1 MEEKFSLLTITAK
14 QCIVSTMKDFTI
26 GGFEFYTDGSRLIC
40 HNNLRAREF
49 MHGMEEESIIEL
61 SKFIVESMSWMNT
74 NYTDLQTSAA
84 KEAYQS
90 LSVPDP
96 AEEGRKVIKRVQV
109 RGYGEIPI
117 YETFPE
123 DGKLHERI
131 ISDELLQAVCI
142 VFHACSPYLWE
153 NNVDSATDGFY
164 TGEVHYDAYIS
175 RNYKELVSQLI
186 GGYISSFPQ
195 LDIYTLKNLSYAFLD
210 SDEPIEY
217 ISQLGD
223 YISHLP
229 PCSSDY
235 IPFAF
240 RDKSIN
246 LSLKRFL
253 HWCENYGVERS
264 INVMCSLV
272 EISDNPDVPT
282 IKANGDMERIK
293 LRCDRVLENIEVF
306 APRIENERIEHEIEA
321 MRKKTFEDSS
331 GVIYDF
337 HRDPDDTYH
346 KYAIYALRSSVD
358 LAGLG
363 DTLGICVGGESYQ
376 NGVENGTMN
385 LYTIQ
390 DDERQYVLHVEHG
403 NIIQLRGYHN
413 HSPQDEDVINAAH
426 YCLEKEN
433 VSV

>member
-1 MEEKFSLLTITAK
+1 
-14 QCIVSTMKDFTI
+14 
-26 GGFEFYTDGSRLIC
+26 
-40 HNNLRAREF
+40 
-49 MHGMEEESIIEL
+49 MHAMEEESIIKL
-61 SKFIVESMSWMNT
+61 SEFIVESMPWMNT
-74 NYTDLQTSAA
+74 NYTDLQTSTA

-96 AEEGRKVIKRVQV
+96 AEEGRKVEKYV
-109 RGYGEIPI
+109 RIRNYGEIPI
-117 YETFPE
+117 YESLPGDE
-123 DGKLHERI
+123 ESHEKD
-131 ISDELLQAVCI
+131 ISDDLLQAVCI
-142 VFHACSPYLWE
+142 VFHACAPYLWE
-153 NNVDSATDGFY
+153 NDVDSATDGFY
-164 TGEVHYDAYIS
+164 TGEIHYDAYIS
-175 RNYKELVSQLI
+175 RNYKELVSRLI

-195 LDIYTLKNLSYAFLD
+195 LDVYTLKNLSHAFLD

-253 HWCENYGVERS
+253 HWCDNYG
-264 INVMCSLV
+264 IDKALDVMCSLV

-293 LRCDRVLENIEVF
+293 LRCDRVSRDMDAIVATHREARFKETLE
-306 APRIENERIEHEIEA
+306 
-321 MRKKTFEDSS
+321 KSS

-337 HRDPDDTYH
+337 NREPDDTYH
-346 KYAIYALRSSVD
+346 KYAIYALRSSID

-363 DTLGICVGGESYQ
+363 DTLGICVGGEKYQ
-376 NGVENGTMN
+376 KGIEEGSMD
-385 LYTIQ
+385 LYALQ
-390 DDERQYVLHVEHG
+390 DDERQYVLHVKDG
-403 NIIQLRGYHN
+403 KIIELRGYHN
-413 HSPQDEDVINAAH
+413 HKPQDEDIINVAH
-426 YCLEKEN
+426 YCMEKDN

>member
-1 MEEKFSLLTITAK
+1 
-14 QCIVSTMKDFTI
+14 MKDFTI
-26 GGFEFYTDGSRLIC
+26 GGFTFYTDGSRLIC

-49 MHGMEEESIIEL
+49 MHAMEEESIIEL
-61 SKFIVESMSWMNT
+61 SKFIVESMPWMNT
-74 NYTDLQTSAA
+74 NYTDLQTSTA

-90 LSVPDP
+90 LRVPDP
-96 AEEGRKVIKRVQV
+96 AEEGRKVEKYVQV
-109 RGYGEIPI
+109 RNYGEIPI
-117 YETFPE
+117 YESFPGDE
-123 DGKLHERI
+123 KPYEKD
-131 ISDELLQAVCI
+131 ISDDLLQAVCI

-164 TGEVHYDAYIS
+164 TGEMHYDAYIS
-175 RNYKELVSQLI
+175 RNYKELVSRLI

-195 LDIYTLKNLSYAFLD
+195 LDVYTLKNLSHAFLD

-253 HWCENYGVERS
+253 HWCDNYG
-264 INVMCSLV
+264 IDKALDVMCSLV

-293 LRCDRVLENIEVF
+293 LRCDRVSRDIDAIVAVHKEARFKETLE
-306 APRIENERIEHEIEA
+306 
-321 MRKKTFEDSS
+321 KSS

-337 HRDPDDTYH
+337 NREPDDTYH

-363 DTLGICVGGESYQ
+363 DTLGICVGGEVYQ
-376 NGVENGTMN
+376 KGVEEGSMD
-385 LYTIQ
+385 LYALQ
-390 DDERQYVLHVEHG
+390 DDERQYVLHVKDG
-403 NIIQLRGYHN
+403 KIIELRGYHN
-413 HSPQDEDVINAAH
+413 HKPQDEDIINVAH
-426 YCLEKEN
+426 YCMEKDN

>member
-1 MEEKFSLLTITAK
+1 
-14 QCIVSTMKDFTI
+14 MKDFTI
-26 GGFEFYTDGSRLIC
+26 GGFTFYTDGSRLIC

-49 MHGMEEESIIEL
+49 MHGMEEESIIKL
-61 SKFIVESMSWMNT
+61 SEFIVESMPWMNT
-74 NYTDLQTSAA
+74 NNYTDIQTSAA

-96 AEEGRKVIKRVQV
+96 AEEGRKVEKYVQI
-109 RGYGEIPI
+109 RNYGEIPI
-117 YETFPE
+117 YESLPGDE
-123 DGKLHERI
+123 ESHEKD
-131 ISDELLQAVCI
+131 ISDDLLQAVCI

-153 NNVDSATDGFY
+153 NDVDSATDGFY
-164 TGEVHYDAYIS
+164 TGEIHYDAYIS
-175 RNYKELVSQLI
+175 RNYKELVFQLI

-195 LDIYTLKNLSYAFLD
+195 LSVYTLKNLSHAFLD

-240 RDKSIN
+240 RDKSLN

-253 HWCENYGVERS
+253 HWCDNYG
-264 INVMCSLV
+264 IDKALDVMCSLV

-293 LRCDRVLENIEVF
+293 LRCDRVSRDMDAIVATHREARFKETLE
-306 APRIENERIEHEIEA
+306 
-321 MRKKTFEDSS
+321 KSS

-337 HRDPDDTYH
+337 NREPDDTYH

-363 DTLGICVGGESYQ
+363 DTLGICVGGEVYQ
-376 NGVENGTMN
+376 KGVEEGSME
-385 LYTIQ
+385 LYALQ
-390 DDERQYVLHVEHG
+390 DDERQYVLHVKDG
-403 NIIQLRGYHN
+403 KIIELRGYHN
-413 HSPQDEDVINAAH
+413 HKPQDEDIINAAH
-426 YCLEKEN
+426 YCMEKDN

>member
-1 MEEKFSLLTITAK
+1 
-14 QCIVSTMKDFTI
+14 MKDFTI
-26 GGFEFYTDGSRLIC
+26 GGFTFYTDGSRLIC

-61 SKFIVESMSWMNT
+61 SKFIVDSMPWMNT

-84 KEAYQS
+84 EEAYHS
-90 LSVPDP
+90 IRIPDP
-96 AEEGRKVIKRVQV
+96 AKEGRKVERYVQV
-109 RGYGEIPI
+109 RNYGEIPI
-117 YETFPE
+117 YESFPE
-123 DGKLHERI
+123 DEKPYEKD
-131 ISDELLQAVCI
+131 ISDDLLQAVCI
-142 VFHACSPYLWE
+142 VFHACAPYLWE
-153 NNVDSATDGFY
+153 NYIDNATDGFY

-195 LDIYTLKNLSYAFLD
+195 LDVYTLKNLSYAFLD

-217 ISQLGD
+217 ISQLGEH
-223 YISHLP
+223 ISYLP

-253 HWCENYGVERS
+253 HWCDNYGVERA
-264 INVMCSLV
+264 IDVMCSLV

-282 IKANGDMERIK
+282 IKANGDMERIE
-293 LRCDRVLENIEVF
+293 LRCSRILRDIIPAVEAEQLFIAGEV
-306 APRIENERIEHEIEA
+306 EEIFKETL
-321 MRKKTFEDSS
+321 KKSS
-331 GVIYDF
+331 GVMYDF
-337 HRDPDDTYH
+337 NREPDDAYH

-363 DTLGICVGGESYQ
+363 DTLGICVGGERYQ
-376 NGVENGTMN
+376 KGIEEGSMD
-385 LYTIQ
+385 LYALQ
-390 DDERQYVLHVEHG
+390 DDERQYVLHVEDG

>member
-1 MEEKFSLLTITAK
+1 
-14 QCIVSTMKDFTI
+14 MKDFTI
-26 GGFEFYTDGSRLIC
+26 GGFTFYTDGSRLIC

-61 SKFIVESMSWMNT
+61 SKFIVDSMPWMNT

-84 KEAYQS
+84 EEAYHS
-90 LSVPDP
+90 IRIPDP
-96 AEEGRKVIKRVQV
+96 AKEGRKVERYVQV
-109 RGYGEIPI
+109 RNYGEIPI
-117 YETFPE
+117 YESFPE
-123 DGKLHERI
+123 DEKPYEKD
-131 ISDELLQAVCI
+131 ISDDLLQAVCI
-142 VFHACSPYLWE
+142 VFHACAPYLWE
-153 NNVDSATDGFY
+153 NYIDNATDGFY

-195 LDIYTLKNLSYAFLD
+195 LDVYTLKNLSYAFLD

-217 ISQLGD
+217 ISQLGEH
-223 YISHLP
+223 ISYLP

-253 HWCENYGVERS
+253 HWCDNYGVERA
-264 INVMCSLV
+264 IDVMCSLV

-293 LRCDRVLENIEVF
+293 LRCDRVLENIEEF

-321 MRKKTFEDSS
+321 MRKKKFEDSS

-385 LYTIQ
+385 LYAIQ

>member
-1 MEEKFSLLTITAK
+1 MR
-14 QCIVSTMKDFTI
+14 DFTI
-26 GGFEFYTDGSRLIC
+26 GGFTFYTDGSRLIC

-49 MHGMEEESIIEL
+49 MHGMEEESIIKL
-61 SKFIVESMSWMNT
+61 SKFIVESMPWMNT

-164 TGEVHYDAYIS
+164 TGELEYNAYIS
-175 RNYKELVSQLI
+175 RSYKELVTQLF

-195 LDIYTLKNLSYAFLD
+195 LDVYTLKNLSYAFLD

-272 EISDNPDVPT
+272 EISDNPDVST

-321 MRKKTFEDSS
+321 MRKKEFEDSS

>member
-1 MEEKFSLLTITAK
+1 
-14 QCIVSTMKDFTI
+14 MKDFTI
-26 GGFEFYTDGSRLIC
+26 GGFTFYTDGSRLIC

-61 SKFIVESMSWMNT
+61 SKFIVESMPWMNT
-74 NYTDLQTSAA
+74 DYTDLQTSTA

-96 AEEGRKVIKRVQV
+96 AEEGRKVEKYVQI
-109 RGYGEIPI
+109 RNYGEIPI
-117 YETFPE
+117 YESFPGDE
-123 DGKLHERI
+123 ESHEKD
-131 ISDELLQAVCI
+131 ISDDLLQAVCI
-142 VFHACSPYLWE
+142 VFHACAPYLWE
-153 NNVDSATDGFY
+153 NDVDSATDGFY
-164 TGEVHYDAYIS
+164 TGEIHYDAYIS
-175 RNYKELVSQLI
+175 RNYKELVSRLI

-195 LDIYTLKNLSYAFLD
+195 LDVYTLKNLSHAFLD

-253 HWCENYGVERS
+253 HWCDNYG
-264 INVMCSLV
+264 INKALDVMCSLV

-293 LRCDRVLENIEVF
+293 LRCDRVSRDMDAIVATHREARFKETLE
-306 APRIENERIEHEIEA
+306 
-321 MRKKTFEDSS
+321 KSS

-337 HRDPDDTYH
+337 NREPDDTYH
-346 KYAIYALRSSVD
+346 KYAIYALRSSID

-363 DTLGICVGGESYQ
+363 DTLGICVGGEVYQ
-376 NGVENGTMN
+376 KGVEEGSMD
-385 LYTIQ
+385 LYALQ
-390 DDERQYVLHVEHG
+390 DDERQYVLHIKDG
-403 NIIQLRGYHN
+403 KIIELRGYHN
-413 HSPQDEDVINAAH
+413 HKPQDKDIINAAH
-426 YCLEKEN
+426 YCMEKDN

>member
-1 MEEKFSLLTITAK
+1 
-14 QCIVSTMKDFTI
+14 MKDFTI
-26 GGFEFYTDGSRLIC
+26 GGFTFYTDGSRLIC

-61 SKFIVESMSWMNT
+61 SEFIVESMPWMNT

-96 AEEGRKVIKRVQV
+96 AAEGRKVEKYVQV
-109 RGYGEIPI
+109 RNYGEIPI
-117 YETFPE
+117 YESFPGDE
-123 DGKLHERI
+123 KPYEKD
-131 ISDELLQAVCI
+131 ISDDILQAVCI

-164 TGEVHYDAYIS
+164 TGEMHYNAYIS

-195 LDIYTLKNLSYAFLD
+195 LDVYTLKNLSHAFLD

-229 PCSSDY
+229 PCFSDY

-253 HWCENYGVERS
+253 HWCDNYG
-264 INVMCSLV
+264 IDKALDVMCSLV

-293 LRCDRVLENIEVF
+293 LRCDRVSRDMDAIVATHREARFKETLE
-306 APRIENERIEHEIEA
+306 
-321 MRKKTFEDSS
+321 KSS

-337 HRDPDDTYH
+337 NREPDDTYH

-363 DTLGICVGGESYQ
+363 DTLGICVGGEVYQ
-376 NGVENGTMN
+376 KGVEEGSID
-385 LYTIQ
+385 LYALQ
-390 DDERQYVLHVEHG
+390 DDERQYVLHVKDG
-403 NIIQLRGYHN
+403 KIIELRGYHN
-413 HSPQDEDVINAAH
+413 HKPQDEDIINAAH
-426 YCLEKEN
+426 YCMEKDN

>member
-1 MEEKFSLLTITAK
+1 
-14 QCIVSTMKDFTI
+14 MKHYTI

-40 HNNLRAREF
+40 NNNLRAREF
-49 MHGMEEESIIEL
+49 MHAMEEESIIKL
-61 SKFIVESMSWMNT
+61 SEFIVESMPWMNT
-74 NYTDLQTSAA
+74 NNYTDLQTSAA

-96 AEEGRKVIKRVQV
+96 AEEGRKVEKYVQI
-109 RGYGEIPI
+109 RNYGEIPI
-117 YETFPE
+117 YESLPGDE
-123 DGKLHERI
+123 ESHEKDT
-131 ISDELLQAVCI
+131 SDDLLQAVCI

-153 NNVDSATDGFY
+153 NDVDSATDGFY
-164 TGEVHYDAYIS
+164 TGEIHYDAYIS

-195 LDIYTLKNLSYAFLD
+195 LSVYTLKNLSHAFLD

-223 YISHLP
+223 YISYLP

-253 HWCENYGVERS
+253 HWCDNYG
-264 INVMCSLV
+264 IDKALDVMCSLV

-293 LRCDRVLENIEVF
+293 LRCDRVSRDMDAIAATHREARFKETLE
-306 APRIENERIEHEIEA
+306 
-321 MRKKTFEDSS
+321 KSS

-337 HRDPDDTYH
+337 NREPDDSYH

-363 DTLGICVGGESYQ
+363 DTLGICVGGEVYQ
-376 NGVENGTMN
+376 KGIEEGSMD
-385 LYTIQ
+385 LYALQ
-390 DDERQYVLHVEHG
+390 DDERQYVLHVEDG
-403 NIIQLRGYHN
+403 KIMELRGYHN
-413 HSPQDEDVINAAH
+413 HKPQDEDVINAAH

>member
-1 MEEKFSLLTITAK
+1 
-14 QCIVSTMKDFTI
+14 MKDFTI
-26 GGFEFYTDGSRLIC
+26 GGFTFYTDGSRLIC

-49 MHGMEEESIIEL
+49 MHAMEEESIIEL
-61 SKFIVESMSWMNT
+61 SKFIVESMPWMNT
-74 NYTDLQTSAA
+74 NYTDLQTSTA

-90 LSVPDP
+90 LRVPDP
-96 AEEGRKVIKRVQV
+96 AEEGRRVEKYV
-109 RGYGEIPI
+109 RVRNYGEIPI
-117 YETFPE
+117 YESFPGDE
-123 DGKLHERI
+123 KLHEKD
-131 ISDELLQAVCI
+131 ISDDLLQAVCI
-142 VFHACSPYLWE
+142 IFHACAPYLWE
-153 NNVDSATDGFY
+153 NDVDSATDGFY
-164 TGEVHYDAYIS
+164 TGEIYYDAYIS
-175 RNYKELVSQLI
+175 RNYKELVSRLI

-195 LDIYTLKNLSYAFLD
+195 LDVYTLKNLSHAFLD

-253 HWCENYGVERS
+253 HWCDNYG
-264 INVMCSLV
+264 INKALDVMCSLV

-293 LRCDRVLENIEVF
+293 LRCDRVSRDMDAIVATHREARFKETLE
-306 APRIENERIEHEIEA
+306 
-321 MRKKTFEDSS
+321 KSS

-337 HRDPDDTYH
+337 NREPDDTYH
-346 KYAIYALRSSVD
+346 KYAIYALRSSID

-363 DTLGICVGGESYQ
+363 DTLGICVGGEVYQ
-376 NGVENGTMN
+376 KGIEEGSME
-385 LYTIQ
+385 LYALQ
-390 DDERQYVLHVEHG
+390 DDERQYVLHVKDG
-403 NIIQLRGYHN
+403 KIIELRGYHN
-413 HSPQDEDVINAAH
+413 HKPQDEDIINVAH
-426 YCLEKEN
+426 YCMEKDN

>member
-1 MEEKFSLLTITAK
+1 
-14 QCIVSTMKDFTI
+14 MKDFTI
-26 GGFEFYTDGSRLIC
+26 GGFTFYTDGSRLIC

-61 SKFIVESMSWMNT
+61 SKFIVDSMPWMNT

-84 KEAYQS
+84 EEAYHS
-90 LSVPDP
+90 IRIPDP
-96 AEEGRKVIKRVQV
+96 AKEGRKVERYVQV
-109 RGYGEIPI
+109 RNYGEIPI
-117 YETFPE
+117 YESFPE
-123 DGKLHERI
+123 DEKPYEKD
-131 ISDELLQAVCI
+131 ISDDLLQAVCI
-142 VFHACSPYLWE
+142 VFHACAPYLWE
-153 NNVDSATDGFY
+153 NYIDNATDGFY

-195 LDIYTLKNLSYAFLD
+195 LDVYTLKNLSYAFLD

-217 ISQLGD
+217 ISQLGEH
-223 YISHLP
+223 ISYLP

-253 HWCENYGVERS
+253 HWCDNYGVERA
-264 INVMCSLV
+264 IDVMCSLV

-321 MRKKTFEDSS
+321 MRKKKFEDSS

>member
-1 MEEKFSLLTITAK
+1 
-14 QCIVSTMKDFTI
+14 MKDFTI
-26 GGFEFYTDGSRLIC
+26 GGFTFYTDGSRLIC

-61 SKFIVESMSWMNT
+61 SEFIVESMPWMNT

-96 AEEGRKVIKRVQV
+96 AAEGRKVEKYVQV
-109 RGYGEIPI
+109 RNYGEIPI
-117 YETFPE
+117 YESFPGDE
-123 DGKLHERI
+123 KPYEKD
-131 ISDELLQAVCI
+131 ISDDLLQAVCI

-164 TGEVHYDAYIS
+164 TGEMHYNAYIS

-195 LDIYTLKNLSYAFLD
+195 LDVYTLKNLSHAFLD

-229 PCSSDY
+229 PCFSDY

-253 HWCENYGVERS
+253 HWCDNYG
-264 INVMCSLV
+264 IDKALDVMCSLV

-293 LRCDRVLENIEVF
+293 LRCDRVSRDMDAIVATHREARFKETLE
-306 APRIENERIEHEIEA
+306 
-321 MRKKTFEDSS
+321 KSS

-337 HRDPDDTYH
+337 NREPDDTYH

-363 DTLGICVGGESYQ
+363 DTLGICVGGEVYQ
-376 NGVENGTMN
+376 KGVEEGSID
-385 LYTIQ
+385 LYALQ
-390 DDERQYVLHVEHG
+390 DDERQYVLHVKDG
-403 NIIQLRGYHN
+403 KIIELRGYHN
-413 HSPQDEDVINAAH
+413 HKPQDEDIINAAH
-426 YCLEKEN
+426 YCMEKDN

>member
-1 MEEKFSLLTITAK
+1 
-14 QCIVSTMKDFTI
+14 MKHYTI

-40 HNNLRAREF
+40 NNNLRAREF
-49 MHGMEEESIIEL
+49 MHGMEEESIIKL
-61 SKFIVESMSWMNT
+61 SEFIVESMPWMNT
-74 NYTDLQTSAA
+74 HYSDIQLSAA
-84 KEAYQS
+84 REAYQS

-96 AEEGRKVIKRVQV
+96 AEEGRKVEKYVQI
-109 RGYGEIPI
+109 RNYGEIPI
-117 YETFPE
+117 YESLPGDE
-123 DGKLHERI
+123 ESHEKD
-131 ISDELLQAVCI
+131 ISDDLLQAVCI

-153 NNVDSATDGFY
+153 NDVDSATDGFY
-164 TGEVHYDAYIS
+164 TGEIHYDAYIS

-195 LDIYTLKNLSYAFLD
+195 LSVYTLKNLSHAFLD

-223 YISHLP
+223 YISYLP

-253 HWCENYGVERS
+253 HWCDNYG
-264 INVMCSLV
+264 IDKALDVMCSLV

-293 LRCDRVLENIEVF
+293 LRCDRVSRDMDAIAATHREARFKETLE
-306 APRIENERIEHEIEA
+306 
-321 MRKKTFEDSS
+321 KSS

-337 HRDPDDTYH
+337 NREPDDSYH

-363 DTLGICVGGESYQ
+363 DTLGICVGGEVYQ
-376 NGVENGTMN
+376 KGIEEGSMD
-385 LYTIQ
+385 LYALQ
-390 DDERQYVLHVEHG
+390 DDERQYVLHVEDG
-403 NIIQLRGYHN
+403 KIMELRGYHN
-413 HSPQDEDVINAAH
+413 HKPQDEDVINAAH

>member
-1 MEEKFSLLTITAK
+1 
-14 QCIVSTMKDFTI
+14 MKHYTI

-40 HNNLRAREF
+40 NNNLRAREF
-49 MHGMEEESIIEL
+49 MHAMEEESIIKL
-61 SKFIVESMSWMNT
+61 SEFIVESMPWMNT
-74 NYTDLQTSAA
+74 NNYTDLQTSAA

-96 AEEGRKVIKRVQV
+96 AEEGRKVEKYVQI
-109 RGYGEIPI
+109 RNYGEIPI
-117 YETFPE
+117 YESLPGDE
-123 DGKLHERI
+123 ESHEKDT
-131 ISDELLQAVCI
+131 SDDLLQAVCI

-153 NNVDSATDGFY
+153 NDVDSATDGFY
-164 TGEVHYDAYIS
+164 TGEIHYDAYIS

-195 LDIYTLKNLSYAFLD
+195 LSIYTLKNLSHAFLD

-223 YISHLP
+223 YISYLP

-253 HWCENYGVERS
+253 HWCDNYG
-264 INVMCSLV
+264 IDKALDVMCSLV

-293 LRCDRVLENIEVF
+293 LRCDRVSRDMDAIAATHREARFKETLE
-306 APRIENERIEHEIEA
+306 
-321 MRKKTFEDSS
+321 KSS

-337 HRDPDDTYH
+337 NREPDDSYH

-363 DTLGICVGGESYQ
+363 DTLGICVGGEVYQ
-376 NGVENGTMN
+376 KGIEEGSMD
-385 LYTIQ
+385 LYALQ
-390 DDERQYVLHVEHG
+390 DDERQYVLHVEDG
-403 NIIQLRGYHN
+403 KIMELRGYHN
-413 HSPQDEDVINAAH
+413 HKPQDEDVINAAH

>member
-1 MEEKFSLLTITAK
+1 
-14 QCIVSTMKDFTI
+14 MKDFTI
-26 GGFEFYTDGSRLIC
+26 GGFTFYTDGSRLIC

-49 MHGMEEESIIEL
+49 MHGMEEESIIKL
-61 SKFIVESMSWMNT
+61 SEFIVESMPWMNT
-74 NYTDLQTSAA
+74 NNYTDIQTSAA

-96 AEEGRKVIKRVQV
+96 AEEGRKVEKYVQI
-109 RGYGEIPI
+109 RNYGEIPI
-117 YETFPE
+117 YESLPGDE
-123 DGKLHERI
+123 ESHEKD
-131 ISDELLQAVCI
+131 ISDDLLQAVCI

-153 NNVDSATDGFY
+153 NDVDSATDGFY
-164 TGEVHYDAYIS
+164 TGEIHYDAYIS

-195 LDIYTLKNLSYAFLD
+195 LSVYTLKNLSHAFLD

-240 RDKSIN
+240 RDKSLN

-253 HWCENYGVERS
+253 HWCDNYG
-264 INVMCSLV
+264 IDKALDVMCSLV

-293 LRCDRVLENIEVF
+293 LRCDRVSRDIDAIVAVHKEARFKETLE
-306 APRIENERIEHEIEA
+306 
-321 MRKKTFEDSS
+321 KSS

-337 HRDPDDTYH
+337 NREPDDTYH

-363 DTLGICVGGESYQ
+363 DTLGICVGGEVYQ
-376 NGVENGTMN
+376 KGVEEGSMD
-385 LYTIQ
+385 LYALQ
-390 DDERQYVLHVEHG
+390 DDERQYVLHVKDG
-403 NIIQLRGYHN
+403 KIIELRGYHN
-413 HSPQDEDVINAAH
+413 HKPQDKDIINAAH
-426 YCLEKEN
+426 YCMEKDN

>member
-1 MEEKFSLLTITAK
+1 
-14 QCIVSTMKDFTI
+14 MKDFTI
-26 GGFEFYTDGSRLIC
+26 GGFTFYTDGSRLIC

-49 MHGMEEESIIEL
+49 MHGMEEESIIKL
-61 SKFIVESMSWMNT
+61 SEFIVESMPWMNT

-96 AEEGRKVIKRVQV
+96 AEEGRKVEKYVQI
-109 RGYGEIPI
+109 RNYGEIPI
-117 YETFPE
+117 YESLPGDE
-123 DGKLHERI
+123 ESHEKD
-131 ISDELLQAVCI
+131 ISDDLLQAVCI
-142 VFHACSPYLWE
+142 VFHACAPYLWE
-153 NNVDSATDGFY
+153 NDVDNATDGFY
-164 TGEVHYDAYIS
+164 TGEIHYDAYIS

-195 LDIYTLKNLSYAFLD
+195 LDVYTLKNLSHAFLD

-223 YISHLP
+223 YISYLP
-229 PCSSDY
+229 PCYSDY

-253 HWCENYGVERS
+253 HWCDNYGVERALD
-264 INVMCSLV
+264 VMCSLV

-282 IKANGDMERIK
+282 VKANGDMERID
-293 LRCDRVLENIEVF
+293 LRCARILRDMDTIAIANKESRFKETLE
-306 APRIENERIEHEIEA
+306 
-321 MRKKTFEDSS
+321 KSS

-337 HRDPDDTYH
+337 NREPDDAYH

-363 DTLGICVGGESYQ
+363 DTLGICVGGEVYQ
-376 NGVENGTMN
+376 KGIEEGSME
-385 LYTIQ
+385 LYALQ
-390 DDERQYVLHVEHG
+390 DDERQYVLHVKDG
-403 NIIQLRGYHN
+403 KIIELRGYHN
-413 HSPQDEDVINAAH
+413 HKPQDEDIINVAH
-426 YCLEKEN
+426 YCMEKDN